1 MQGDFQ
7 VPASSVS
14 PEDLSLRQILYS
26 YWAQWSCWRFYQP
39 LDHIREYFGEKI
51 ALYFTWLGR
60 KSGSSSKVT
69 GLLSCPHLQSVLF
82 LTPGFYTSWLLPAS
96 VAGTVIFL
104 IGFWLMVTDVPACVP
119 KTDVLQMLNFFC

>member
-1 MQGDFQ
+1 M
-7 VPASSVS
+7 PESLVS

-60 KSGSSSKVT
+60 RSGSSSKVK
-69 GLLSCPHLQSVLF
+69 GLLNRLYLQSALF
-82 LTPGFYTSWLLPAS
+82 LTLGFYTSWLLPAS
-96 VAGTVIFL
+96 VVGTVIFL
-104 IGFWLMVTDVPACVP
+104 FGFWLMVTDVPACVP
-119 KTDVLQMLNFFC
+119 NLMFFR